1 MKLLTVFLVFFILGF
16 DFATPQGNKEI
27 KNLRGLIKKLVK
39 QNENDFNKL
48 NGKLTNIQ
56 NQQEDNFDKLMDK
69 FDESGSNVSSKPTLS
84 GSTYPYPPCTITG
97 CPEPYFC
104 CVFVIDNPMCQLPG
118 TPCWIFQ
125 IVTCNNINLI
135 FFAFFMKTLIYC
147 ILLK

>member
-69 FDESGSNVSSKPTLS
+69 FDESGSEASSKPTPS
-84 GSTYPYPPCTITG
+84 GVPIPFPCPITG
-97 CPEPYFC
+97 CPETYFC
-104 CVFVIDNPMCQLPG
+104 CYFGPPG
-118 TPCWIFQ
+118 TCLKLGSPC
-125 IVTCNNINLI
+125 
-135 FFAFFMKTLIYC
+135 
-147 ILLK
+147 